1 MTDDLNLVMIEGR
14 LGDDPKVSRQGKR
27 SHARCRVATNRRW
40 KGDDGEWHERA
51 TWHLIVAFDG
61 VAEQIALLRK
71 GDGIFIRGELNV
83 REYVASDEAVRY
95 EHQIVA
101 HVVRAPLKILVAGAD
116 SPRRTPA
123 PSRNEAVPAR
133 AAGGAPAPNLDAPQ
147 SRYETPAPTRQRS
160 VQPERTSPR
169 PPQRPTAARAED
181 ELPAEDVFGDLE
193 QFIQSGG
200 DQ

>member
-1 MTDDLNLVMIEGR
+1 MTDLNLVMIEGR
-14 LGDDPKVSRQGKR
+14 LGDDPKISRQGKR

-51 TWHLIVAFDG
+51 TWHLVVAFDV

-71 GDGIFIRGELNV
+71 GDGIFVRGELNV

-101 HVVRAPLKILVAGAD
+101 HDVRSPLKILVAGAET
-116 SPRRTPA
+116 PRQTA
-123 PSRNEAVPAR
+123 TPSRNEQGPAR
-133 AAGGAPAPNLDAPQ
+133 VGRASASSRDAQ
-147 SRYETPAPTRQRS
+147 QARYETPAPVRQRP
-160 VQPERTSPR
+160 VQTRPDAQPPR
-169 PPQRPTAARAED
+169 PSTTPRAED